1 MTIQEFF
8 LIVMVII
15 FSVPYLIWRLGKTD
29 YWAPLVVVQICIGI
43 LLGPGV
49 SGAIFPEY
57 YKSIF
62 NPQVHQ
68 TLNGIAWWSIMIF
81 VWIAGIEL
89 DLKKLG

>member
-49 SGAIFPEY
+49 SGTIFPEY
-57 YKSIF
+57 TGTSNAQWYCLVVDHDFCMDSWDR
-62 NPQVHQ
+62 
-68 TLNGIAWWSIMIF
+68 TR
-81 VWIAGIEL
+81 
-89 DLKKLG
+89 LKKSLAK